1 MAGKYVKGDK
11 RKPLHQCNFFGSLR
25 AGDKLAEMMKLGSSR
40 PWKEVSTVSRHT
52 LHKYMKIHGLDV
64 GR

>member
-11 RKPLHQCNFFGSLR
+11 RKPLHQCNFFGSPR
-25 AGDKLAEMMKLGSSR
+25 AGDKLAEMMKLGTSR
-40 PWKEVSTVSRHT
+40 PWKEVSRHT
-52 LHKYMKIHGLDV
+52 LLHKYMKIHGLDV